1 MAWIKTVE
9 PEAATGRVKAMY
21 DVVIGYFNYI
31 NRMADAL
38 GVEEE
43 AWLRPWE
50 QIPDADDR
58 GA

>member
-1 MAWIKTVE
+1 
-9 PEAATGRVKAMY
+9 MY